1 MVAIYDMGEGQQRL
15 VEDSRYFDDGQYHVV
30 RFFRSNN
37 DGTLQVDT
45 LPIRERKPI
54 GKETYLFLCSSTQY
68 RDRLTNWPVSIWY
81 SYDEKF

>member
-1 MVAIYDMGEGQQRL
+1 MFESFWWDYLLQENGHVVAIYDMGEGQQRL

-54 GKETYLFLCSSTQY
+54 GKKF
-68 RDRLTNWPVSIWY
+68 TN
-81 SYDEKF
+81 KTN